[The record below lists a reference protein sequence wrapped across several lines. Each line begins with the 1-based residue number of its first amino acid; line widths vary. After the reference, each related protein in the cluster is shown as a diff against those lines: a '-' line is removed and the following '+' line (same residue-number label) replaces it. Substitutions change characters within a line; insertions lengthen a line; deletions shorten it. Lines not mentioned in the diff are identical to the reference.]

1 MQSDVWGGLSDQ
13 EVGTHITGGNFAKS
27 SITINWW
34 LRDFLWAHASQITK
48 MKKLHNKFGFKG
60 VFLSFTIIAT
70 LFSSSF
76 AQTCS
81 NYAFAS
87 NKVFTTCKDLPFLN
101 SFLHYT
107 YNPSSKTLKISYPH
121 TNVGS
126 SGWVAWAIN
135 PTSQGMAG
143 SQALVAFKQ
152 SNAKMK
158 GYTLSID
165 PGGLRW
171 SERTGV
177 GGGQGVS
184 LSKIGICQGRAV
196 EMIGNEWGVGPVGGC
211 WKEER
216 IGAAMVWRGCGSYS
230 TRLQEGD
237 LSFPVSD
244 LSAAYSNNEIVIFAA
259 LDIQNVSTNLNHVWQ
274 DGQVSNDAPMVHA
287 TSGDNIR
294 SMGTLNVLSGQ
305 SGSAPGAAGSTNNN
319 QRNVPSLIFYHQ
331 ISLIYMFFLVFQR
344 ITQLN
349 MYVVVVD
356 LIWFY
361 LHVTCQTSA
370 YVIGVAGWANGI
382 QLGGQS
388 LGIRFKSHII
398 IGIIL
403 FCVATLQKTRLFPTK
418 ILVGNSSEIIISDQL
433 PTKYLSRKK
442 PGWKNISDEFPWK
455 ICDNF
460 R

>member
-171 SERTGV
+171 S
-177 GGGQGVS
+177 
-184 LSKIGICQGRAV
+184 
-196 EMIGNEWGVGPVGGC
+196 
-211 WKEER
+211 
-216 IGAAMVWRGCGSYS
+216 YS

-319 QRNVPSLIFYHQ
+319 QRNV
-331 ISLIYMFFLVFQR
+331 R
-344 ITQLN
+344 
-349 MYVVVVD
+349 
-356 LIWFY
+356 
-361 LHVTCQTSA
+361 
-370 YVIGVAGWANGI
+370 
-382 QLGGQS
+382 
-388 LGIRFKSHII
+388 
-398 IGIIL
+398 
-403 FCVATLQKTRLFPTK
+403 
-418 ILVGNSSEIIISDQL
+418 
-433 PTKYLSRKK
+433 
-442 PGWKNISDEFPWK
+442 EF
-455 ICDNF
+455 
-460 R
+460 